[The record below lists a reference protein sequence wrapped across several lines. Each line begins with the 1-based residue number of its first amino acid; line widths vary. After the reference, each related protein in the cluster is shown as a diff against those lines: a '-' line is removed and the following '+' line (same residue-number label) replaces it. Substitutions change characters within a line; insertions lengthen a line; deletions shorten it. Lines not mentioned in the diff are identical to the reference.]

1 MSIFTFM
8 FIAFQ
13 VILFF
18 IDVIFLID
26 SHTIACAPYYDP
38 WFSKC

>member
-8 FIAFQ
+8 FIALY
-13 VILFF
+13 VILLF

-26 SHTIACAPYYDP
+26 FYN
-38 WFSKC
+38 FV